1 MRWADLFERAE
12 AYDVGTDDIRAFLR
26 ERRERE

>member
-1 MRWADLFERAE
+1 MPWADLFERAE
-12 AYDVGTDDIRAFLR
+12 AYDVGTDAIRAALR